1 MEVKNSVCEEIKDVF
16 THGVVPSYLNETLI
30 IALLPKCQ
38 NPESLSNY
46 RPISLCNS
54 IYKVISKII
63 VARIRPHLSSLI
75 SPVQATFVL
84 GRRGTDNVCIAQ
96 ELLHT
101 LDNKKKGR
109 VSYMAIKLDLEKAYD
124 RLEWNFV
131 HKVLEAFRFPPK
143 LTKIIM
149 SYIAMTSI
157 SVLVNRG
164 ALQSFEPSRGIRQ
177 GDPLSPYI
185 FILCMEYLGH
195 LIEQKCVDGGW
206 TPLKASKDN
215 VGISHLLFVDDI
227 LLFGKVDSAAC
238 EAILEVLGKFCAES
252 GQKISLEKSRIYFS
266 PNVSESLKEE
276 VCDKLG
282 IRVTYDIGKNL
293 GFPLRH
299 RGAAHNPYKVI
310 VEKVMSKLAGWKAK
324 YLSFVGRMVLIK
336 SVMSVI
342 PNYVMEGVTLPVHI
356 CDKLDKVNRDFLWGS
371 TNEKRRMHMVG
382 WSKVIKSK
390 DDGGLGMQAARAKYI
405 ALLSKLNWR
414 MYHEKDALW
423 TKVLL
428 KKYCSILRI
437 RSRDPEKLHSSP
449 NWKAINLGF
458 PIFEKGIC

>member
-84 GRRGTDNVCIAQ
+84 GHRGTDNVCIAQ

-131 HKVLEAFRFPPK
+131 HRVLEAFRFPPK

-195 LIEQKCVDGGW
+195 FIEQ
-206 TPLKASKDN
+206 
-215 VGISHLLFVDDI
+215 
-227 LLFGKVDSAAC
+227 
-238 EAILEVLGKFCAES
+238 
-252 GQKISLEKSRIYFS
+252 
-266 PNVSESLKEE
+266 
-276 VCDKLG
+276 VC
-282 IRVTYDIGKNL
+282 
-293 GFPLRH
+293 
-299 RGAAHNPYKVI
+299 
-310 VEKVMSKLAGWKAK
+310 
-324 YLSFVGRMVLIK
+324 
-336 SVMSVI
+336 
-342 PNYVMEGVTLPVHI
+342 
-356 CDKLDKVNRDFLWGS
+356 
-371 TNEKRRMHMVG
+371 
-382 WSKVIKSK
+382 
-390 DDGGLGMQAARAKYI
+390 
-405 ALLSKLNWR
+405 
-414 MYHEKDALW
+414 
-423 TKVLL
+423 
-428 KKYCSILRI
+428 
-437 RSRDPEKLHSSP
+437 
-449 NWKAINLGF
+449 
-458 PIFEKGIC
+458 